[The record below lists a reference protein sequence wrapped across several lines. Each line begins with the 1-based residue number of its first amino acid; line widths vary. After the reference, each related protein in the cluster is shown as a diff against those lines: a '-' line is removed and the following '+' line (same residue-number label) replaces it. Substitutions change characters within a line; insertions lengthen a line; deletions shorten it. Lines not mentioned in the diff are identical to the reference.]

1 LSPLIDSLSHS
12 IINGQP
18 NELNLSIFS
27 VDLDFLSRM
36 LLFHLGFLEVGWL
49 DLLDV
54 LLVSL
59 LIYQIYNIVRG
70 SVASRVFVGYLLV
83 YLFYL
88 LVKAFGLNLLTTI
101 LEYFISVGALA
112 LIIIFQ
118 QEIRRFLL
126 LIGKST
132 NVANSRF
139 FRRWLSRT
147 TGQPEAMTSTLRP
160 IIDACKSLS
169 TEFSGGLIAIGKN
182 DDLTKFAQSGERINA
197 DISKLLLLSI
207 FSQYS
212 PLHDGAVLISDG
224 RIIAARCILPVS
236 DDDELPPALGFRHR
250 AALGMSEA
258 TDAAVIAVSEESGR
272 LTLAVNGE
280 LHIGLTLT
288 ELSERLMAY
297 LQEPGHINQ

>member
-1 LSPLIDSLSHS
+1 
-12 IINGQP
+12 
-18 NELNLSIFS
+18 
-27 VDLDFLSRM
+27 M
-36 LLFHLGFLEVGWL
+36 LTFHLGFLEVGWL
-49 DLLDV
+49 DVLDV
-54 LLVSL
+54 LLVAL

-83 YLFYL
+83 YFFYL
-88 LVKAFGLNLLTTI
+88 LVKALGLNLLTTI

-132 NVANSRF
+132 NLANSRF
-139 FRRWLSRT
+139 LRRWFSRT
-147 TGQPEAMTSTLRP
+147 GERTDEKTKTLRP
-160 IIDACKSLS
+160 IIDACKTLS
-169 TEFSGGLIAIGKN
+169 AEFSGGLIAIAKN
-182 DDLTKFAQSGERINA
+182 DDLSKFVQSGERIDA
-197 DISKLLLLSI
+197 EVSKVLLLSI

-212 PLHDGAVLISDG
+212 PLHDGAVLISEG
-224 RIIAARCILPVS
+224 RIVAARCILPVS

-280 LHIGLTLT
+280 LHTALTLT
-288 ELSERLMAY
+288 ELTDRLTHY
-297 LQEPGHINQ
+297 LQETGRQV